1 MSAITIF
8 AGILILVQG
17 ALDVAGIVI
26 VPAPGFVTP
35 YLVYVGA
42 VSVVAGL
49 LLIYSGWLIS
59 REKRALGSRLAMLF
73 AVVGFAGGGGFIL
86 GTILGLVGGFANF
99 RAQD

>member
-1 MSAITIF
+1 MK
-8 AGILILVQG
+8 G

-26 VPAPGFVTP
+26 VPAPDFVKP
-35 YLVYVGA
+35 HLAYVGA

-49 LLIYSGWLIS
+49 LLVYNGWLIS
-59 REKRALGSRLAMLF
+59 REKTALGSRLAVLL
-73 AVVGFAGGGGFIL
+73 ASVGFAGGDGFIL